1 MKKCIAFT
9 GTRKGLTAAQQEKLG
24 EVIRLIAPDQIE
36 AHHGL
41 CEGADDSFHKLVEEL
56 YKPDDRKIVGHPPID
71 QKYYSHNACDEMWA
85 AKGYLVRNHDIVDQA
100 EILIACPKG
109 KEIRRSGTWA
119 TIRYANNQRKP
130 VTIVWPD
137 GSVTEIDPKSN
148 MREAEMTESEKGSYL
163 SKISKL
169 FSNGVTEVYM
179 REIMNA
185 IKDKPEDID
194 IRFSNEFFE
203 AAGFQVDARTKFNR
217 HPDYEIVRTYV
228 RKAEAKGD
236 EVEE

>member
-9 GTRKGLTAAQQEKLG
+9 GTRKGLTAAQHEKLG
-24 EVIRLIAPDQIE
+24 EVIRLIAPEQIE

-41 CEGADDSFHKLVEEL
+41 CEGADDSFHELVEEL
-56 YKPDDRKIVGHPPID
+56 YKAGDRKIVGHPPSD
-71 QKYYSHNACDEMWA
+71 KKYYSHNACDEMWA

-109 KEIRRSGTWA
+109 KESLRSGTWA
-119 TIRYANNQRKP
+119 TVRYANQRRKP
-130 VTIVWPD
+130 VTIIWPN
-137 GSVTEIDPKSN
+137 GSVEESDGKSDK
-148 MREAEMTESEKGSYL
+148 REAGMTGSQRMDYI
-163 SKISKL
+163 SKISEL

-185 IKDKPEDID
+185 IKEEPDDND
-194 IRFSNEFFE
+194 LRLSNEWFE
-203 AAGFQVDARTKFNR
+203 ANGFSVEARTEFSR

-228 RKAEAKGD
+228 RKAEAQGD
-236 EVEE
+236 GVDD